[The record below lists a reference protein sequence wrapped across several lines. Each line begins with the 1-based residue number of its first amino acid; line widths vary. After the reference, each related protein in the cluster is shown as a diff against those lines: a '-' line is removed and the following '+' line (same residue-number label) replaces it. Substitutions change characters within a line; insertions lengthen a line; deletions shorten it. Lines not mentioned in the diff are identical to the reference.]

1 MQEENTNNNPEV
13 NVGEDFGLTQDEQKN
28 YKVKNFFAHIG
39 YFFQKIEPVIVKILN
54 SIVYYS
60 LKLIKSTA
68 ISIFQMIKGGGQ

>member
-1 MQEENTNNNPEV
+1 MQEENINNNPDVSV
-13 NVGEDFGLTQDEQKN
+13 NEDFGLTQDEQKN
-28 YKVKNFFAHIG
+28 YKVKNFFARVG

-54 SIVYYS
+54 SFIYYS